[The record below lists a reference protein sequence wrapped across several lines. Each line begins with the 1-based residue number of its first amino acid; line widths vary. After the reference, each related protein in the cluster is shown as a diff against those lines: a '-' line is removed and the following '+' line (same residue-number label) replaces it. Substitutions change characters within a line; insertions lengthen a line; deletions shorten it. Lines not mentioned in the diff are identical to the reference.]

1 MLKNIAIAVA
11 VIVAAI
17 LSYAAAK
24 PDNFTLSRS
33 ATIAAPPQKVFSL
46 ISDLK
51 AFNTW
56 NPFAKQD
63 SQIKI
68 DYEGAASGVG
78 ATYAWQGDASG
89 AGRMAITEAVA
100 PSKVVM
106 RLDFEKP
113 MKATN
118 RVEFTLMPKGTSTE
132 VIWSMS
138 GSMTYLHKLL
148 TTFVSMDKMVGTQ
161 FEAGLA
167 DLKAAA
173 ERG

>member
-1 MLKNIAIAVA
+1 MLKTIAFAVA
-11 VIVAAI
+11 VIVAATLI
-17 LSYAAAK
+17 YAATK

-33 ATIAAPPQKVFSL
+33 ATIAAPPEKVFTL

-51 AFNTW
+51 SFNTW

-63 SQIKI
+63 PRVKI
-68 DYEGAASGVG
+68 DYEGAARGVG
-78 ATYAWQGDASG
+78 ASYAWQGDASG
-89 AGRMAITEAVA
+89 AGRMAITEEIA

-106 RLDFEKP
+106 RLDFDKP

-118 RVEFTLMPKGTSTE
+118 RVEFTLLPKGGSTE
-132 VIWSMS
+132 VTWTMS
-138 GSMTYLHKLL
+138 GSMTYLHKLM
-148 TTFVSMDKMVGTQ
+148 TTFVSMDKMVGSQ

-167 DLKAAA
+167 ELKAAS